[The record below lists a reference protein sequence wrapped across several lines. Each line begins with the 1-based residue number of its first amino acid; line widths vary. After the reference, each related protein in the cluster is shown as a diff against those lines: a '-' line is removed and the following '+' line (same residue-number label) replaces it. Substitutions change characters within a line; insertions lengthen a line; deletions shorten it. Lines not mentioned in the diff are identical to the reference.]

1 MAAGR
6 DYELARQA
14 EHPALALRALQAE
27 LTARGVT
34 VSYGAV
40 WHFVHAEGLGFK
52 KMLARQ

>member
-6 DYELARQA
+6 DYELARQT

-40 WHFVHAEGLGFK
+40 WHFVHAEGLGF
-52 KMLARQ
+52 